1 MYKRQT
7 QRKTAIFADVALKEI
22 VTTNKK
28 RVDPLAPAG
37 IAAAQL
43 KPAQR
48 EKLMELVRLYIG
60 RWRPELADET
70 LAKITAA
77 GLDKIT
83 FAWAGGLD
91 RTKQTQGFRLTFHE
105 ALRAPVAVRWEIDR
119 PAPRGR
125 GRAVELGD
133 AQARVGMRVF
143 DQELM
148 MKPGDPPGA
157 WSVRVFV
164 GDEVV
169 VERRVEIYDPR
180 TRRRDPVLSKRAR
193 P

>member
-1 MYKRQT
+1 VFFAPSFIGTNPAEVRAGPRKGERVMAEEEDLGLTFVNSLDAT

-70 LAKITAA
+70 FAKITAA

-83 FAWAGGLD
+83 FAWAGPRPLQADLLPHPRSDVSD
-91 RTKQTQGFRLTFHE
+91 RVRQFPRQRKPHPYHGARLQG
-105 ALRAPVAVRWEIDR
+105 
-119 PAPRGR
+119 
-125 GRAVELGD
+125 
-133 AQARVGMRVF
+133 
-143 DQELM
+143 
-148 MKPGDPPGA
+148 
-157 WSVRVFV
+157 
-164 GDEVV
+164 
-169 VERRVEIYDPR
+169 
-180 TRRRDPVLSKRAR
+180 
-193 P
+193 